1 MTLRNHSTMRTIVLS
16 LLLAGPLA
24 GLGCWQ
30 PDLKDA
36 EIGCGVDAN
45 ASPKCPNR
53 PPVDAGPPTPDAS
66 GEVGPDGGPLA
77 PDTGAKPDT
86 TPALPDSGVDQAT
99 IVDAPPADS
108 AIDKLALPDSAV
120 DQALIVDAPSA
131 DSAVDKPAAVDA
143 DGKKDVGPA
152 SDATVD

>member
-1 MTLRNHSTMRTIVLS
+1 MTLRNHSTMRTIALT

-24 GLGCWQ
+24 GLGCWK
-30 PDLKDA
+30 PELKDA

-53 PPVDAGPPTPDAS
+53 PPVEAGPPTPDAS
-66 GEVGPDGGPLA
+66 GEVGPDSGPLT

-86 TPALPDSGVDQAT
+86 APVLPDSGVDQA
-99 IVDAPPADS
+99 IIA
-108 AIDKLALPDSAV
+108 
-120 DQALIVDAPSA
+120 DAPSA
-131 DSAVDKPAAVDA
+131 DSAVDKSAAVDA
-143 DGKKDVGPA
+143 DNKKDVGSA

>member
-1 MTLRNHSTMRTIVLS
+1 MTLRNHSTMRTIVLT

-24 GLGCWQ
+24 GLGCWK
-30 PDLKDA
+30 PELKDA

-53 PPVDAGPPTPDAS
+53 PPVEAGPPTPDAS
-66 GEVGPDGGPLA
+66 GEVGPDGGPLT

-86 TPALPDSGVDQAT
+86 APALTDSALDQAL
-99 IVDAPPADS
+99 IGDAASADS
-108 AIDKLALPDSAV
+108 AIDKPGLPDSAL

-131 DSAVDKPAAVDA
+131 DSAIDKPAAVDA
-143 DGKKDVGPA
+143 DSKKDVGPA
-152 SDATVD
+152 SDATAD